1 MKKIIWLFV
10 MWLGW
15 SAPALA
21 KLNAFA
27 CEPEWAA
34 LLNELGGAQLRV
46 FTATTALQDPHRIQ
60 ARPSLI
66 AQARSAD
73 LVACTGADLE
83 AGWLPMLLQRAAN
96 PKVLPGKPGY
106 FEAAAQVELRDRPA
120 TLDRAQGDLHAA
132 GNPHINTD
140 PRLILKVAQ
149 ALSARLQAL
158 DGAHQDEYQRRLAD
172 FSARW
177 QAAMDRWQQ
186 QAAPLKGVAVVTQH
200 QGWGYL
206 LDWLGMREAAT
217 LEPKPGIE
225 PSGAYLA
232 QLLDGLKQQPARMIL
247 HAAYQ
252 NDRSSQWL
260 SQRAKLPVVALPY
273 TVGGNVRSGDLF
285 ALFDDTVNRLLEA
298 AR

>member
-1 MKKIIWLFV
+1 MKRIVMLFAIWLG
-10 MWLGW
+10 L
-15 SAPALA
+15 SAPAMA
-21 KLNAFA
+21 KLDVFA

-34 LLNELGGAQLRV
+34 LLHELGGVQLQV

-66 AQARSAD
+66 AQVRNAEL
-73 LVACTGADLE
+73 LVCTGADLE

-106 FEAAAQVELRDRPA
+106 FEAAAHVELRDRPA

-149 ALSARLQAL
+149 ALSARLQEL
-158 DGAHQDEYQRRLAD
+158 DAAHRNEYQQRLSD
-172 FSARW
+172 FSTRW

-186 QAAPLKGVAVVTQH
+186 QVAPLRGVAVVTQH
-200 QGWGYL
+200 QGWVYL
-206 LDWLGMREAAT
+206 LDWLGMHEVAV

-225 PSGAYLA
+225 PSGAHLA
-232 QLLDGLKQQPARMIL
+232 QLLVGLKQRPARMIL

-252 NDRSSQWL
+252 NDRSAQWL
-260 SQRAKLPVVALPY
+260 SQRAKIPVVALPY
-273 TVGGNVRSGDLF
+273 TVGANEQSGDLF
-285 ALFDDTVNRLLEA
+285 DLFDDTVNRLLEA

>member
-1 MKKIIWLFV
+1 MKRLIWLFV
-10 MWLGW
+10 MWLGL
-15 SAPALA
+15 STPALA
-21 KLNAFA
+21 ALQAFA

-34 LLNELGGAQLRV
+34 LLNELGGAQVSV
-46 FTATTALQDPHRIQ
+46 FTATTAQQDPHRIQ

-73 LVACTGADLE
+73 LVVCTGAELE
-83 AGWLPMLLQRAAN
+83 AGWLLMLLQRAAN
-96 PKVLPGKPGY
+96 PKILPGQPGY

-140 PRLILKVAQ
+140 PRHILKVAQ

-158 DGAHQDEYQRRLAD
+158 DAAHQDAYRQQLAD
-172 FSARW
+172 FNARW
-177 QAAMDRWQQ
+177 QAAITRWEQ

-206 LDWLGMREAAT
+206 LDWLGMREVAT

-232 QLLDGLKQQPARMIL
+232 QLLAGLKQQPARLIL

-252 NDRSSQWL
+252 SDRSAQWL
-260 SQRAKLPVVALPY
+260 GQRAKIPVVALPY
-273 TVGGNVRSGDLF
+273 TVGGNAQSGDLF
-285 ALFDDTVNRLLEA
+285 AVFDDTVNRLLEA